1 MNLLV
6 LFLLCFILESASF
19 QPSTIFMKPGLLSDI
34 TFLLLALKKKKIWK
48 DHKEAIK
55 ICIQIIGKK
64 YGKVKSGYTRK
75 FMSTFELVRT
85 NQE

>member
-34 TFLLLALKKKKIWK
+34 TFLLLALKKKNLKIPQESHQDLHSNHWEKIWK
-48 DHKEAIK
+48 TEIWLY
-55 ICIQIIGKK
+55 Q
-64 YGKVKSGYTRK
+64 KVHVN
-75 FMSTFELVRT
+75 F
-85 NQE
+85 